1 MAWNIESMEGSI
13 VPGNGFARP
22 GRPELNPEETIAH
35 APPIGQKLPRVNADG
50 SVVLINVPS
59 GVGVGGCCL

>member
-22 GRPELNPEETIAH
+22 GRPELNPEEIVAH
-35 APPIGQKLPRVNADG
+35 TPERT
-50 SVVLINVPS
+50 
-59 GVGVGGCCL
+59 